1 MKKNPDL
8 SIIILNYNTK
18 DLLIKCLTSL
28 EKVKKEVDFETIVS
42 DNGSTDGSVE
52 MIKSEF
58 PLVKIIQGDQNIGF
72 AKGNNRAKKLA
83 EGKYVLFLNSDTV
96 VQDGTLEKSIDYIEG
111 EPKVGALTC
120 KIVLLNGELDK
131 DARRSFPTPWVAF
144 THFSGLDRVF
154 PKSKLFAKYWYGYLS
169 ADETCEV
176 DVLQGAFFMVRKN
189 ILDEVGWFDEDY
201 FLDGEDIDLC
211 WKIKEKGWR
220 IVYYP
225 KVSIQ
230 HIKGATKGKK
240 HHSFGK
246 VTKEEKLKYVLAGV
260 NSMEIF
266 YKKRLWNKYPLM
278 VSLLVVLGINFLR
291 RLRYVKAFLT

>member
-18 DLLIKCLTSL
+18 ELLRNCLTSL
-28 EKVKKEVDFETIVS
+28 EKVKKEVGLEVVVS
-42 DNGSTDGSVE
+42 DNGSTDGSLGMLKKDFPRVKL
-52 MIKSEF
+52 IKGE
-58 PLVKIIQGDQNIGF
+58 KNEGF
-72 AKGNNRAKKLA
+72 AKGNNKARSIVS
-83 EGKYVLFLNSDTV
+83 GKYVLFLNSDTEV
-96 VQDGTLEKSIDYIEG
+96 YSNTLKEAVDCLDDNSE
-111 EPKVGALTC
+111 VGALTC
-120 KIVLLNGELDK
+120 KIVLQNGEPDK
-131 DARRSFPTPWVAF
+131 DARRSFPTPWVSL

-169 ADETCEV
+169 VDETHEV

-189 ILDEVGWFDEDY
+189 ILDEVGWFDENY

-211 WKIKEKGWR
+211 WKIKEKGWK

-225 KVSIQ
+225 KVSIL

-266 YKKRLWNKYPLM
+266 YKKRLWNKYPL
-278 VSLLVVLGINFLR
+278 VISLLVVLGINFLKG
-291 RLRYVKAFLT
+291 LRYIKAFLT